1 VDAEIDGWLRGEGL
15 VVTSSDRAALALRSA
30 FHRRRRAEGLTAW
43 VAPNILDWKTLA
55 RNAWEEQR
63 PDDRLL
69 LNSTQEEALWA
80 DVIRDQQHLTTT
92 LPDSVHRLAAMA
104 MTAHELLCSYS
115 PRHLRESARANWDR
129 DPGTFSGWLTAF
141 QQACTKSSLISP
153 ACLALELIP
162 LLETGKGQRPRILA
176 AGFDRLTP
184 LQSQLFDK
192 WAPWQKLTPEEP
204 ADQVLFYEAS
214 DSQTELEAC
223 AKWCSQRAHANPHS
237 RQLVITQDISLRR
250 GEIERAFL
258 QFAPPASAPL
268 FEFSLGVPL
277 KQTALARGAHLLL
290 RWLDGALE
298 EAELDWLLA
307 SGLSADQDESDE
319 LQSYMRALRQ
329 RGLQRAQWSLQAFLG
344 PAPVLPK
351 LPVSWVQRM
360 LIAQRIL
367 REIARSAISPLE
379 WADKIPQLLNAMGW
393 PGQQSRSSAEF
404 QAQRRWQHALDTA
417 ASLGFDGRRVHWNEF
432 LSILDR
438 TLQQIL
444 FAPQS
449 LDAPIQ
455 IAGPAESA
463 GLAADDIWFLG
474 ADEESWPAVGSMH
487 PLLPT
492 HVQREAAMPHT
503 TPLRDWEFSSAVT
516 KRLVNSA
523 SLIHFSFARQKEGVE
538 TRPSRLITNIPT
550 APQPL
555 AAELIP
561 TPVKPPVSVPFT
573 DSTRVPFRQE
583 SIQGGSSVLTS
594 QSQCPFKAFATAR
607 LGAKDWDPAE
617 VGLSAIQRGQ
627 ILHSV
632 LHSIWAGPPE
642 GLRSH
647 HDLITTADRPYLVR
661 RHVQKIL
668 QEEIPNA
675 IRESMPRRYL
685 VLEEERLV
693 HVITEWLDFEAERIP
708 FSVAETEAKHPVS
721 LAGVTF
727 NLRIDRVDRLNDGSL
742 LVIDYKTGNVSPK
755 TWELPRPDDVQLPLY
770 AGFGLKEKLGGFVFA
785 KVRTGEHAFAG
796 KVEDA
801 RATLLPQL
809 QSSTS
814 LVQEALTAEQLRD
827 WKQYIEQLARD
838 FVAGRADVDPREYP
852 ETCERCGLQ
861 AVCRIQEPEN
871 QHWLESE
878 SEAFDEEREDE

>member
-1 VDAEIDGWLRGEGL
+1 
-15 VVTSSDRAALALRSA
+15 
-30 FHRRRRAEGLTAW
+30 
-43 VAPNILDWKTLA
+43 
-55 RNAWEEQR
+55 
-63 PDDRLL
+63 
-69 LNSTQEEALWA
+69 
-80 DVIRDQQHLTTT
+80 
-92 LPDSVHRLAAMA
+92 
-104 MTAHELLCSYS
+104 
-115 PRHLRESARANWDR
+115 
-129 DPGTFSGWLTAF
+129 
-141 QQACTKSSLISP
+141 
-153 ACLALELIP
+153 
-162 LLETGKGQRPRILA
+162 
-176 AGFDRLTP
+176 
-184 LQSQLFDK
+184 
-192 WAPWQKLTPEEP
+192 
-204 ADQVLFYEAS
+204 
-214 DSQTELEAC
+214 
-223 AKWCSQRAHANPHS
+223 
-237 RQLVITQDISLRR
+237 
-250 GEIERAFL
+250 
-258 QFAPPASAPL
+258 
-268 FEFSLGVPL
+268 
-277 KQTALARGAHLLL
+277 
-290 RWLDGALE
+290 
-298 EAELDWLLA
+298 
-307 SGLSADQDESDE
+307 
-319 LQSYMRALRQ
+319 
-329 RGLQRAQWSLQAFLG
+329 
-344 PAPVLPK
+344 
-351 LPVSWVQRM
+351 
-360 LIAQRIL
+360 
-367 REIARSAISPLE
+367 
-379 WADKIPQLLNAMGW
+379 
-393 PGQQSRSSAEF
+393 
-404 QAQRRWQHALDTA
+404 
-417 ASLGFDGRRVHWNEF
+417 
-432 LSILDR
+432 
-438 TLQQIL
+438 
-444 FAPQS
+444 
-449 LDAPIQ
+449 
-455 IAGPAESA
+455 
-463 GLAADDIWFLG
+463 
-474 ADEESWPAVGSMH
+474 
-487 PLLPT
+487 
-492 HVQREAAMPHT
+492 
-503 TPLRDWEFSSAVT
+503 
-516 KRLVNSA
+516 
-523 SLIHFSFARQKEGVE
+523 
-538 TRPSRLITNIPT
+538 
-550 APQPL
+550 
-555 AAELIP
+555 
-561 TPVKPPVSVPFT
+561 
-573 DSTRVPFRQE
+573 
-583 SIQGGSSVLTS
+583 VLTS

-617 VGLSAIQRGQ
+617 VSLSAIQRGQ
-627 ILHSV
+627 ILHAV